1 MFSISLECPNRL
13 GDCYSKRETFKP
25 KQIRN
30 NKLMAIIGN
39 STPGNDLILGDAEN
53 NRIDALAGD
62 DTVNG
67 NGGDDSL
74 FGGLGNDQLLGA
86 VGNDTL
92 LGGDGNDLLVGDNF
106 GGTGNDSLNGG
117 AGDDVLN
124 GGLGADTLAGGPGSD
139 TYSVGSFN
147 TIIIEQANEG
157 NDIVNSSSNFNLPNN
172 IERLTLVGTAN
183 INGTGNVL
191 GNSILGNAAN
201 NSLSGLAG
209 DDTINALDGND
220 TLNGGDGI
228 DILNGGNG
236 NDILNGGAGND
247 VINGG
252 AGIDRVIVNA
262 VDSNIILT
270 NSSVTGNGI
279 DSLIGIETA
288 ELFASNSHKNIDASD
303 FTLGSVTLDG
313 SSLNNLLIGSN
324 GSDFLDGEGAD
335 DTLTGGSGNDTLN
348 GGSGND
354 LLSGGAGADQFVYE
368 TGRAFVTADIGLD
381 TITSF
386 SVSSDKIVLS
396 KKTFDTLVSPA
407 GGTLL
412 SSEFEVVDSFFEQF
426 TSNAKIT
433 YNKVTGDLSFNRN
446 GSILVGGDA
455 EGNIIADLKPGLPG
469 SAPLLSA
476 SNILIVA

>member
-1 MFSISLECPNRL
+1 
-13 GDCYSKRETFKP
+13 
-25 KQIRN
+25 
-30 NKLMAIIGN
+30 MAIIGN
-39 STPGNDLILGDAEN
+39 PTPGNDLIFGDAEN

-67 NGGDDSL
+67 NGGDDSI

-92 LGGDGNDLLVGDNF
+92 LGGDGNDLLAGDNS

-139 TYSVGSFN
+139 TYSVGSLN
-147 TIIIEQANEG
+147 ATLIEQANEG
-157 NDIVNSSSNFNLPNN
+157 NDIVNASINFTLPNN

-183 INGTGNVL
+183 INGTGNAL

-201 NSLSGLAG
+201 NLLNGLAG
-209 DDTINALDGND
+209 DDTINGLDGND

-236 NDILNGGAGND
+236 NDIFNGGAGND

-252 AGIDRVIVNA
+252 AGIDRIRVNA
-262 VDSNIILT
+262 VGSNIVLT
-270 NSSVTGNGI
+270 NTSVTGEGVDSLNGI
-279 DSLIGIETA
+279 ENA
-288 ELFASNSHKNIDASD
+288 ELFVFQSNNIPGNIDASA

-313 SSLNNLLIGSN
+313 GTGNNVLTGGSGN
-324 GSDFLDGEGAD
+324 DFLDGEGGI
-335 DTLTGGSGNDTLN
+335 DTLTGGSGDDTLN
-348 GGSGND
+348 SGSGND
-354 LLSGGAGADQFVYE
+354 FLSGGAGADRFLYE
-368 TGRAFVTADIGLD
+368 TGRAYALADLGVD
-381 TITSF
+381 TIASF
-386 SVSSDKIVLS
+386 SASSDKFVLS
-396 KKTFDTLVSPA
+396 KKTFDTLITAA

-433 YNKVTGDLSFNRN
+433 YNRVTGDLSFNRN

-455 EGNIIADLKPGLPG
+455 EGNIIADLNPGNVAG
-469 SAPLLSA
+469 GAPLLSA

>member
-1 MFSISLECPNRL
+1 
-13 GDCYSKRETFKP
+13 
-25 KQIRN
+25 
-30 NKLMAIIGN
+30 MAIIGN
-39 STPGNDLILGDAEN
+39 PTPGNDLIFGDAAN

-92 LGGDGNDLLVGDNF
+92 LGGDGNDLLVGDNS

-139 TYSVGSFN
+139 TYSVGSLN
-147 TIIIEQANEG
+147 ATLIEQANEG
-157 NDIVNSSSNFNLPNN
+157 NDIVNASINFTLPNN

-183 INGTGNVL
+183 INGTGNAL

-201 NSLSGLAG
+201 NLLNGLAG
-209 DDTINALDGND
+209 DDTINGLDGND

-236 NDILNGGAGND
+236 NDIFNGGAGND

-252 AGIDRVIVNA
+252 AGIDRIRVNA
-262 VDSNIILT
+262 VGSNIVLT
-270 NSSVTGNGI
+270 NTSVTGEGVDSLNGI
-279 DSLIGIETA
+279 ENA
-288 ELFASNSHKNIDASD
+288 ELFVFQSNNIPGNIDASA

-313 SSLNNLLIGSN
+313 GTGNNVLTGGSGN
-324 GSDFLDGEGAD
+324 DFLDGEGGI
-335 DTLTGGSGNDTLN
+335 DTLTGGSGDDTLN
-348 GGSGND
+348 SGSGND
-354 LLSGGAGADQFVYE
+354 FLSGGAGADRFLYE
-368 TGRAFVTADIGLD
+368 TGRAYVFSDLGVD
-381 TITSF
+381 TITAF
-386 SVSSDKIVLS
+386 SASSDKFVLS
-396 KKTFDTLVSPA
+396 KKTFDTLITAA

-433 YNKVTGDLSFNRN
+433 YNRVTGDLSFNRN

-455 EGNIIADLKPGLPG
+455 EGNIIADLNPGNVAG
-469 SAPLLSA
+469 GAPLLSA

>member
-1 MFSISLECPNRL
+1 
-13 GDCYSKRETFKP
+13 
-25 KQIRN
+25 
-30 NKLMAIIGN
+30 MAIIGN
-39 STPGNDLILGDAEN
+39 PTPGNDFISGDAAN

-92 LGGDGNDLLVGDNF
+92 LGGDGNDVLSGDNF
-106 GGTGNDSLNGG
+106 GGTGNDSLSGG

-157 NDIVNSSSNFNLPNN
+157 NDIVNSSSNFTLPNN
-172 IERLTLVGTAN
+172 VERLTLVGTAN
-183 INGTGNVL
+183 INGTGNAL

-201 NSLSGLAG
+201 NLLNGLAG

-228 DILNGGNG
+228 DILNGFNG
-236 NDILNGGAGND
+236 DDILNGGAGND

-252 AGIDRVIVNA
+252 AGIDRIRVNA
-262 VDSNIILT
+262 VGSNIVLT
-270 NSSVTGNGI
+270 NTSVTGEGVDSLNGI
-279 DSLIGIETA
+279 ENA
-288 ELFASNSHKNIDASD
+288 ELFVFQSNNIPGNIDASA

-313 SSLNNLLIGSN
+313 GTGSN
-324 GSDFLDGEGAD
+324 VLTGGSGNDFLDGEGAN

-348 GGSGND
+348 SGSGDD
-354 LLSGGAGADQFVYE
+354 LLSGGAGADRFLYE
-368 TGRAFVTADIGLD
+368 TGRAYTFSDLGVD

-386 SVSSDKIVLS
+386 SLSSDKIVLS
-396 KKTFDTLVSPA
+396 KKTFDTLISPA

-433 YNKVTGDLSFNRN
+433 YNRVLGTLSFNRN

-455 EGNIIADLKPGLPG
+455 EGNIIADLNPGNVFGG
-469 SAPLLSA
+469 SPLLSA

>member
-1 MFSISLECPNRL
+1 
-13 GDCYSKRETFKP
+13 
-25 KQIRN
+25 
-30 NKLMAIIGN
+30 MAIIGN
-39 STPGNDLILGDAEN
+39 PTPGNDLIFGDAAN

-67 NGGDDSL
+67 NGGDDSI

-92 LGGDGNDLLVGDNF
+92 LGGDGNDILVGDNA
-106 GGTGNDSLNGG
+106 GGAGNDSLNGG

-139 TYSVGSFN
+139 TYSVGSLN
-147 TIIIEQANEG
+147 ATIIEQANEG
-157 NDIVNSSSNFNLPNN
+157 NDIVNASISFTLPNN

-183 INGTGNVL
+183 INGTGNAL
-191 GNSILGNAAN
+191 GNNILGNAAN
-201 NSLSGLAG
+201 NFLNGFAG
-209 DDTINALDGND
+209 DDTINGLDGND
-220 TLNGGDGI
+220 NLSGGDGI
-228 DILNGGNG
+228 DILNGNNG
-236 NDILNGGAGND
+236 DDTINGGAGND
-247 VINGG
+247 AINGG
-252 AGIDRVIVNA
+252 AGIDRVRVNA
-262 VDSNIILT
+262 VDSNIVLT
-270 NSSVTGNGI
+270 NNSVTGNGV

-288 ELFASNSHKNIDASD
+288 ELFASNSHKNIDASG

-313 SSLNNLLIGSN
+313 TSLDNVLTGGSGN
-324 GSDFLDGEGAD
+324 DFLDGEGGI
-335 DTLTGGSGNDTLN
+335 DTLTGGSGDDTIN
-348 GGSGND
+348 SGSGND
-354 LLSGGAGADQFVYE
+354 LLSGGAGADRFLYE
-368 TGRAFVTADIGLD
+368 TGRAYVFSDLGVD

-386 SVSSDKIVLS
+386 SASSDKFVLS
-396 KKTFDTLVSPA
+396 KKTFDTLITAA

-433 YNKVTGDLSFNRN
+433 YNRVTGDLSFNRN

-455 EGNIIADLKPGLPG
+455 EGNVIADLNPGNVAG
-469 SAPLLSA
+469 GAPLLSA